1 MPVRLAKDTISLN
14 GFDMTLDQAWSIA
27 EGKAK
32 VGITDAARKRVEK
45 AFDTLMM
52 FASAHKPVYGVTL
65 GVGENTDQDIFDT
78 DGTMT
83 PEAREASK
91 AFQINVLRSHGAGF
105 GEPMPTEMVRLG
117 MAIRLNCI
125 LHGNT
130 GVQPRVA
137 ELYEAYL
144 NNDIIPVVP
153 SKGTVGEA
161 DILLSSHIGLAMLG
175 EWDVFYNGE
184 RMNSAKAMKEAGIE
198 PLDPIAKDALSIVS
212 NNSLSVAYAMKSFKD
227 VKQILKLAPTL
238 FALSMEGLNGNVS
251 PYLPQTNGVHPFPYV
266 QASSATILNQL
277 DGSYLWALSDMRPL
291 QDPLSFRTSGYTFG
305 MAEKAAD
312 ELEAMLKI
320 QINCSD
326 DNPSVIVDPVPDFTQ
341 HPEVA
346 DHLFAGKGGVF
357 PSNNFNPLPVTL
369 AIQHLSLTMTQVS
382 HNTVMRTIRLSND
395 EFTHLTRFLSAPT
408 NPGHCFGAIQK
419 AFVDLHSRNK
429 QLAKPVSF
437 EGISVADHIEDTFT
451 NLKAASDN
459 LIAIADNL
467 SYLFGFEL
475 LHSTQ
480 AVDLR
485 KIENPT
491 LKLGKETTKLYEAYR
506 QHVDFVDKD
515 RPFTP
520 DIQVSGDFVKHYPT
534 PFRRRPQSVCR

>member
-32 VGITDAARKRVEK
+32 VGITDAARKRVGK

-52 FASAHKPVYGVTL
+52 FASADKPVYGVTL
-65 GVGENTDQDIFDT
+65 GVGENTDQDIFNT

-91 AFQINVLRSHGAGF
+91 AFQINVLRSHSAGV

-117 MAIRLNCI
+117 MAIRLNGL

-184 RMNSAKAMKEAGIE
+184 RMNSAKAMEEAGIE
-198 PLDPIAKDALSIVS
+198 PLDSIAKDALSIVS
-212 NNSLSVAYAMKSFKD
+212 NNSLSVAYAMQSFKD

-326 DNPSVIVDPVPDFTQ
+326 DNPSVIVDSVKDFTH
-341 HPEVA
+341 HPQVVA
-346 DHLFAGKGGVF
+346 HVIAGKGAVF
-357 PSNNFNPLPVTL
+357 PSNNFNTLPVAM
-369 AIQHLSLTMTQVS
+369 AIQRLSVAMTQVS
-382 HNTVMRTIRLSND
+382 HNTAMRTMRLSND
-395 EFTHLTRFLSAPT
+395 EFTHLTRYLLAP
-408 NPGHCFGAIQK
+408 NNHGHCFGAIQK
-419 AFVDLHSRNK
+419 AYVDLHVRNK
-429 QLAKPVSF
+429 QLAQPISF
-437 EGISVADHIEDTFT
+437 EGIAMADNIEDTFT
-451 NLKAASDN
+451 NLKKASEN

-467 SYLFGFEL
+467 SYLFGIEL

-534 PFRRRPQSVCR
+534 PFRRRPQSVYR